1 MATFRDADGV
11 SQWYLAVV
19 VAFRPRARIY
29 RHVVHFDEDG
39 EEICVGFPDDGV
51 QLLAAMT
58 THCRCPRCMLS
69 EPEGRVLRTA

>member
-11 SQWYLAVV
+11 SQWYPAVV
-19 VAFRPRARIY
+19 VAFRPRKNL
-29 RHVVHFDEDG
+29 RHVVPFDEDG

-58 THCRCPRCMLS
+58 THCRCPRCM
-69 EPEGRVLRTA
+69 VHA